1 MYYIGKSNARADV
14 LSRKAEEVK
23 SQQKAIK
30 QYYTQVFLP
39 TDKVD
44 IKVLKDL
51 ELDRLTGQP
60 SDGLPGQARET
71 ADIAIAELIIAELE
85 PE

>member
-1 MYYIGKSNARADV
+1 
-14 LSRKAEEVK
+14 
-23 SQQKAIK
+23 
-30 QYYTQVFLP
+30 VFLP

-51 ELDRLTGQP
+51 ELDRLISQP

-71 ADIAIAELIIAELE
+71 ADIAIAELAVAELE

>member
-1 MYYIGKSNARADV
+1 
-14 LSRKAEEVK
+14 
-23 SQQKAIK
+23 
-30 QYYTQVFLP
+30 VFLP

-51 ELDRLTGQP
+51 ELDRLISQP
-60 SDGLPGQARET
+60 SNGLPSRARET
-71 ADIAIAELIIAELE
+71 ADIAIAELAIAKLE